1 MCHLGP
7 GTPQTPVQEFL
18 ERDLAICC
26 SRKNAMDLFKSLCT
40 ALQSASWQST
50 SGVAAVSGPSKEH
63 IKLSE
68 AICQGLIRTIP
79 SRLWTHENRHKA
91 AKATP
96 FSISAVCSN
105 SGSLGFQLEHYWTL
119 VTVRLKGDKERL
131 GDLNLWLSGNTDKH
145 WAVKGTPARFARSS
159 PQHSAVSS
167 FERQRKNREG
177 AERINVAPV
186 LAIQTNYGYKY

>member
-1 MCHLGP
+1 
-7 GTPQTPVQEFL
+7 
-18 ERDLAICC
+18 
-26 SRKNAMDLFKSLCT
+26 MDLFKSLCT

-105 SGSLGFQLEHYWTL
+105 SGSLGFQLEHY
-119 VTVRLKGDKERL
+119 
-131 GDLNLWLSGNTDKH
+131 
-145 WAVKGTPARFARSS
+145 
-159 PQHSAVSS
+159 
-167 FERQRKNREG
+167 
-177 AERINVAPV
+177 
-186 LAIQTNYGYKY
+186 